1 MKVSQ
6 RRITS
11 ITLLAIIVA
20 ASIVGCA
27 QIRKLTYPKDFT
39 YLEKREV
46 DTLMQQM
53 SDSIVRLDRLVG
65 DAAPS
70 DPGQQQKI
78 VGELNVLESIAN
90 RLSGGGK
97 QTNFPVLSEHIEEF
111 IGDIVDAKMFAGT
124 TPPNYSSAGKL
135 TDSCLACHQFR

>member
-6 RRITS
+6 RRVTS
-11 ITLLAIIVA
+11 FTLLAIIVA

-27 QIRKLTYPKDFT
+27 QIRKLTYPEDFT

-53 SDSIVRLDRLVG
+53 SDSVVRLDQLVS

-70 DPGQQQKI
+70 DPGQQQRI
-78 VGELNVLESIAN
+78 VGELNVLESIAT

-111 IGDIVDAKMFAGT
+111 IGDIVDAKMLAGT
-124 TPPNYSSAGKL
+124 NPPNYSNAGKL
-135 TDSCLACHQFR
+135 TGS